1 MAGAFPIKI
10 WRRTLLNEY
19 ERQNAE
25 AIRVVEEEKGS
36 PYLS

>member
-1 MAGAFPIKI
+1 MPS
-10 WRRTLLNEY
+10 LLNEY